1 MQRRWNVFLL
11 LITIL
16 MTTCEPY
23 LEKSSK
29 HSTKIYLL
37 FAEISYNSYF
47 RKYHKIRYQWFQ
59 RRHSLWGSTSGN
71 LEAASQRLLQK
82 ETLPQFFF
90 EFGKCFRVDIKNK
103 SWWIAQKI
111 LSKKVEQ
118 VLQRRSGGIEV
129 VIELKKKRKWTI
141 TKILL

>member
-1 MQRRWNVFLL
+1 MLCNESYVNTQSATNLWWQKMQRRWNVFLL
-11 LITIL
+11 LITTL

-37 FAEISYNSYF
+37 FSGISYNSYF
-47 RKYHKIRYQWFQ
+47 RKYHKIQYQWFQ

-90 EFGKCFRVDIKNK
+90 EFGKCFQSRYKEQILVNSSENIK
-103 SWWIAQKI
+103 
-111 LSKKVEQ
+111 
-118 VLQRRSGGIEV
+118 
-129 VIELKKKRKWTI
+129 
-141 TKILL
+141 